1 MNQERLLK
9 VLLAPRVSEKTM
21 RVNSALNQVTFR
33 VLPSATKQEIKGAVE
48 LLFSVQVGAV
58 RVANVKGKVKRF
70 GRRLGKRSDWK
81 KAYVTL
87 KPGSAIDPLGSSMVA
102 AP

>member
-21 RVNSALNQVTFR
+21 TLNTTLNQVTFR
-33 VLPSATKQEIKGAVE
+33 VLPDATKPEIKKAVE
-48 LLFSVQVGAV
+48 SLFGVQVEAV
-58 RVANVKGKVKRF
+58 RVVNVKGKVKRF
-70 GRRLGKRSDWK
+70 GRRLGKRGDWK

-87 KPGSAIDPLGSSMVA
+87 APGSSIDTMGIQ
-102 AP
+102 

>member
-9 VLLAPRVSEKTM
+9 VLLAPRISEKAM
-21 RVNSALNQVTFR
+21 RLNSTLNQVTFQ

-48 LLFSVQVGAV
+48 MLFSVQVDAV
-58 RVANVKGKVKRF
+58 RVAGMKGKVKRF
-70 GRRLGKRSDWK
+70 GRRLGKRGDWK

-87 KPGSAIDPLGSSMVA
+87 KPGSAIDPTGSMIS
-102 AP
+102 PE